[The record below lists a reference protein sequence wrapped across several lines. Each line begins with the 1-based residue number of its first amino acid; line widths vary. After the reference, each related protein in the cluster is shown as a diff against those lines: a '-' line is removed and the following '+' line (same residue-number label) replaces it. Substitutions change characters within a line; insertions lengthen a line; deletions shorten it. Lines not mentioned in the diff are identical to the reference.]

1 MTHSRSQSL
10 YESVVYVAHSFNSSL
25 NHSTSIYSLQNFSD
39 GHCYGDSAVTNTGIG
54 PDATWFTLEETIFI
68 IWFLKVIENL

>member
-1 MTHSRSQSL
+1 MT
-10 YESVVYVAHSFNSSL
+10 HSFNSSL
-25 NHSTSIYSLQNFSD
+25 NHSTSIYSLQHFSD

-54 PDATWFTLEETIFI
+54 PDATGFTFELEETIII